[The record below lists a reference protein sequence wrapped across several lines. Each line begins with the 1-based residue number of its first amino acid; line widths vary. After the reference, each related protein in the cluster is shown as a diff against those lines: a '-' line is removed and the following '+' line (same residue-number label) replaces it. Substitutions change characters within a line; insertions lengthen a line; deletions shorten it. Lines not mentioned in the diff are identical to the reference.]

1 MVFYIYIFAGS
12 EQSTLILVT
21 DSEHCICA
29 ASLALGAMQVLP
41 KLEAQA
47 VTKLKKKKKLLE
59 DLLFYCSTP
68 TGCRCS
74 PCPRSGD
81 RSAQCVYGAILCAAQ
96 SLCQSSGRERQQ
108 KNRSQTVSE
117 GWFWERRRSERCAK
131 TRLRAYLLPLV
142 RFGDARVWDDFG
154 CINFAGGEVGHL
166 VAFSKPS
173 LERGTNCVNCCVFGF
188 GGNSKQKE
196 RFFFFFALPCPKLF
210 PGSSTSPWRCR

>member
-1 MVFYIYIFAGS
+1 MCCLIGFRCIAG
-12 EQSTLILVT
+12 V
-21 DSEHCICA
+21 
-29 ASLALGAMQVLP
+29 
-41 KLEAQA
+41 AQIGGTTSDKA
-47 VTKLKKKKKLLE
+47 LKKSKLLE

-210 PGSSTSPWRCR
+210 PGSSTSPWRGRW